1 MVGKLL
7 IQCELVTI
15 TGLHIGGTD
24 TFSAIGAVDSP
35 VIRDARTGRPIVPGS
50 SLKGKLRSLLARSI
64 SKDIEKM
71 PDFDEDAE
79 EIKALFGSSKP
90 VHAARAQFAD
100 CFLINFDEM
109 KQIGL
114 TEVKTENGIRLSDSV
129 ANPRQIERVVSG
141 VKFGVCITYNQ
152 IDEEQTRK
160 DLELLARGLKLLEM
174 DYLGGHGSRGSGR
187 VSFRNFRVSN
197 ENNEDLGALAAIF
210 DVVNEYELFPD
221 QISL

>member
-79 EIKALFGSSKP
+79 EIKALS
-90 VHAARAQFAD
+90 
-100 CFLINFDEM
+100 E
-109 KQIGL
+109 
-114 TEVKTENGIRLSDSV
+114 
-129 ANPRQIERVVSG
+129 
-141 VKFGVCITYNQ
+141 
-152 IDEEQTRK
+152 
-160 DLELLARGLKLLEM
+160 
-174 DYLGGHGSRGSGR
+174 
-187 VSFRNFRVSN
+187 
-197 ENNEDLGALAAIF
+197 
-210 DVVNEYELFPD
+210 
-221 QISL
+221 